1 MDRLSISYFVQTV
14 GGKKK
19 IFASFVEENER
30 VRILKR
36 ILSGKSVANV

>member
-1 MDRLSISYFVQTV
+1 MDRLSISYFIQTV
-14 GGKKK
+14 GKK
-19 IFASFVEENER
+19 IFPSFVEENEK